1 MNIELKA
8 ATSKDFFEEITRW
21 LAYHGEKPPLDLGD
35 YPNPPDSLLPTNR
48 PLKLQFGELRLITI
62 ATVQTNLLLLRST
75 VWRLYLVF
83 GFHRVE
89 QLPYFTYVPSV
100 SSKDILIGLV
110 DSINPNKEYI
120 IDSVVE
126 SASRLKAAI
135 SETLEAEAVSGL
147 LKNLYKIFRISDEH
161 WRNILGESGLFCLR
175 VYDSVIRLLNKVY
188 SEETHIKQLDSEGNK
203 HSDLTKDEKELLV
216 ELKARLGEIS
226 SPQDRH
232 GENISPGP
240 ADDDFKAWCSSSPDC
255 LMLDW
260 DDAELGNDFLK
271 ALIDVAKS
279 YRTSV
284 PLRAYT
290 PLDRLVRLAL
300 GCCQVSSKLMKA
312 ARLFMQGT
320 TSSAKAKTHSSRI
333 NAELWGHLDFEKKAT
348 VDNTEIFDINSP
360 GHVFGTT
367 GRAQWLNGAIVHVEH
382 LERPAGTTRAPIES
396 YRIPSMLEF
405 ARICLHTGYGAPNT
419 CYIGRLLSDSGDLNY
434 DFVKVVDTV
443 ALACTSMFQ
452 LGSAECKIAMEGL
465 KASDMVAYMRALRGH
480 TLKNYRQ
487 CLSAAFNLNTP
498 LVDDIHGTYHDKP
511 IEIARRAIE
520 LTVLGGFDK
529 VTWDDASDA
538 YPSTPLLI
546 ISNNDNG
553 LLSLCEAKELVYKA
567 HSASLLA
574 YFSAEFKEPHI
585 KVAVQSGVDGIGI
598 GGAQVLRN
606 MDRDTGMH
614 GDYMEWRIDGLIELR
629 DTAADHVLG
638 RAAKLLARLD
648 QMYHEGSMNDPEL
661 RLRKEL
667 YRLLHVDD
675 PVAEQIETDNPWI
688 ARASRLVNRR
698 SDEGVES
705 HPLLQMYGGD
715 DWSTFEKTLT
725 DIMKPLNGL
734 DPGSNLNPVTM
745 SVEGD
750 IHSFSISAQWTKRLD
765 AYRKWVKVNASD
777 KRKHVKGYVDLNI
790 KATPF
795 EKKGSL
801 ALSDIFSSKDTTK
814 KPNTK
819 SL

>member
-1 MNIELKA
+1 MAKTEL
-8 ATSKDFFEEITRW
+8 
-21 LAYHGEKPPLDLGD
+21 EK
-35 YPNPPDSLLPTNR
+35 
-48 PLKLQFGELRLITI
+48 K
-62 ATVQTNLLLLRST
+62 
-75 VWRLYLVF
+75 
-83 GFHRVE
+83 
-89 QLPYFTYVPSV
+89 
-100 SSKDILIGLV
+100 
-110 DSINPNKEYI
+110 
-120 IDSVVE
+120 
-126 SASRLKAAI
+126 
-135 SETLEAEAVSGL
+135 
-147 LKNLYKIFRISDEH
+147 
-161 WRNILGESGLFCLR
+161 
-175 VYDSVIRLLNKVY
+175 
-188 SEETHIKQLDSEGNK
+188 ETHIKQLDSEGNK

-240 ADDDFKAWCSSSPDC
+240 ADDHFKAWCSSSPDC

-290 PLDRLVRLAL
+290 PLDRLAFHAGYYLLSQGQNPFEPYKCRTL
-300 GCCQVSSKLMKA
+300 GTPGF
-312 ARLFMQGT
+312 RG
-320 TSSAKAKTHSSRI
+320 
-333 NAELWGHLDFEKKAT
+333 EKYQT
-348 VDNTEIFDINSP
+348 YLSLTDPGP

-382 LERPAGTTRAPIES
+382 LERPAGTTRAQIES
-396 YRIPSMLEF
+396 YRIPSVLEF

-419 CYIGRLLSDSGDLNY
+419 CYIGRPLSDSGDLKY
-434 DFVKVVDTV
+434 DFIKVVDTV
-443 ALACTSMFQ
+443 ASACTSMFQ
-452 LGSAECKIAMEGL
+452 LGSAECKIAMGGL

-529 VTWDDASDA
+529 VTWDGASDS

-546 ISNNDNG
+546 ISKNDNG
-553 LLSLCEAKELVYKA
+553 LLSLCEAKELVHKA
-567 HSASLLA
+567 HSAGLLT
-574 YFSAEFKEPHI
+574 YFSAGFKEPHI
-585 KVAVQSGVDGIGI
+585 EVAVQSGVDGIGI

-629 DTAADHVLG
+629 DTAAGHVLG

-675 PVAEQIETDNPWI
+675 PVAEQIETCIDSPVSKAVFLIEEDRDNPWI

-698 SDEGVES
+698 SDGGVES
-705 HPLLQMYGGD
+705 HSLLQMYGGD

-734 DPGSNLNPVTM
+734 GPGSNLNPVTM

-750 IHSFSISAQWTKRLD
+750 IHSFSISPQWTKRLD
-765 AYRKWVKVNASD
+765 AYRGWVKVNASD
-777 KRKHVKGYVDLNI
+777 KRKHVRGYVDLNI